1 VLVLSSIGFV
11 ILQTFNLAQSYSSIV
26 DLSVIAIKG
35 KQREVVAINSILDER
50 EILESIVGILILWV
64 GKV

>member
-1 VLVLSSIGFV
+1 MLVLNSVGFV
-11 ILQTFNLAQSYSSIV
+11 ILQSFYSAQSCSSIV
-26 DLSVIAIKG
+26 NLSVIAIKG

>member
-1 VLVLSSIGFV
+1 
-11 ILQTFNLAQSYSSIV
+11 
-26 DLSVIAIKG
+26 VIAIKG

-64 GKV
+64 GKVKL